1 MRSAS
6 STRLPSAVC
15 NPPPLLF
22 PEPSAPPLTCR
33 RPRLFMWP
41 LILLILAC
49 CALPARAEESMTAAK
64 ECSSH
69 TSPCESVTEASFS
82 IATSQI
88 IRWEAQYHTPVS
100 DTSWGHSFF
109 LSTVASNLADIPL
122 TTSGELGGEHFLSPG
137 TYHISI
143 RNAAM
148 GPGSYTVFFNR
159 HTAIS
164 VSPASHTHDFGL
176 TTAGTTAS
184 PPAFT

>member
-15 NPPPLLF
+15 NPSLLLF
-22 PEPSAPPLTCR
+22 PEPSAAHLPCR

-109 LSTVASNLADIPL
+109 LSTVASDRKSTRLN
-122 TTSGELGGEHFLSPG
+122 S
-137 TYHISI
+137 
-143 RNAAM
+143 
-148 GPGSYTVFFNR
+148 
-159 HTAIS
+159 
-164 VSPASHTHDFGL
+164 SH
-176 TTAGTTAS
+176 
-184 PPAFT
+184 